1 MPEFSYAGVNAAGH
15 LEQGVLQ
22 ADSAVMAESLL
33 REKGILPVYVRSKA
47 WWLQWRAPVTKKIGS
62 QSLAVLCR
70 QMAMVLRSGMGV
82 SDGLELVSRQVS
94 DRLLRREALRLYR
107 EVLSGRSLSEAM
119 MAEDSLIPGLLA
131 RMVATGEASGNLEQI
146 LHNMSQYYQQ
156 RYETEKRVKG
166 ALIYPAL
173 LMVVGIGLLAYVFAF
188 LIPQVES
195 LLHSA
200 GARLPLVTRII
211 LGITHFLQNHFLAL
225 TVVLVAVLLAG
236 TLYLATP
243 QGKFLWDRTVAKLPL
258 VGNVVRN
265 VVTVRFASTAAMVFR
280 SGIPVLPALELL
292 RENAGNEVA
301 ARALDKAVEGVR
313 RGDTIA
319 YHLATTG
326 YFDPLV
332 VQMIR
337 VGEETGSLDEIMQQM
352 ADFYEKEAQTGIAQL
367 MSLLEPV
374 MVLIMGLVVGT
385 IVLSVMFPLF
395 DLVSSFKR

>member
-1 MPEFSYAGVNAAGH
+1 MPEFSYAGVNPAGH

-22 ADSAVMAESLL
+22 ADSLVAAEALL
-33 REKGILPVYVRSKA
+33 REQGILPVYVRSKA
-47 WWLQWRAPVTKKIGS
+47 WWQQWRPPVKKKIGS
-62 QSLAVLCR
+62 RSLAVLCR
-70 QMAMVLRSGMGV
+70 QMAMILRSGMSI

-94 DRLLRREALRLYR
+94 DKLLRREALRLYR
-107 EVLSGRSLSEAM
+107 EVLSGRSLSGAM
-119 MAEDSLIPGLLA
+119 MAEESLIPGLFA

-173 LMVVGIGLLAYVFAF
+173 LTLVGIGLLTYVFAF

-195 LLHSA
+195 LLQSA
-200 GARLPLVTRII
+200 GARLPLVTRVI
-211 LGITHFLQNHFLAL
+211 LSITHFLQNHFLILAL
-225 TVVLVAVLLAG
+225 LLAALPTAG
-236 TLYLATP
+236 SLYLATP
-243 QGKFLWDRTVAKLPL
+243 KGRFFWDRTIAKVPL
-258 VGNVVRN
+258 IGNVVRN
-265 VVTVRFASTAAMVFR
+265 LVTVRFASTAAMVLR

-292 RENAGNEVA
+292 RENVGNEVA
-301 ARALDKAVEGVR
+301 ARALDEAAEGVR

-319 YHLATTG
+319 YHLGATG

-385 IVLSVMFPLF
+385 IVFSVMFPLF

>member
-1 MPEFSYAGVNAAGH
+1 
-15 LEQGVLQ
+15 
-22 ADSAVMAESLL
+22 
-33 REKGILPVYVRSKA
+33 
-47 WWLQWRAPVTKKIGS
+47 
-62 QSLAVLCR
+62 
-70 QMAMVLRSGMGV
+70 
-82 SDGLELVSRQVS
+82 
-94 DRLLRREALRLYR
+94 
-107 EVLSGRSLSEAM
+107 
-119 MAEDSLIPGLLA
+119 
-131 RMVATGEASGNLEQI
+131 
-146 LHNMSQYYQQ
+146 
-156 RYETEKRVKG
+156 
-166 ALIYPAL
+166 
-173 LMVVGIGLLAYVFAF
+173 
-188 LIPQVES
+188 
-195 LLHSA
+195 
-200 GARLPLVTRII
+200 
-211 LGITHFLQNHFLAL
+211 
-225 TVVLVAVLLAG
+225 
-236 TLYLATP
+236 
-243 QGKFLWDRTVAKLPL
+243 
-258 VGNVVRN
+258 
-265 VVTVRFASTAAMVFR
+265 R

-301 ARALDKAVEGVR
+301 ARALDEAVEGVR